1 MIATI
6 MVFIVSSNLFFNI
19 TGGCCPGYSRA
30 GPPVRICW
38 LGDCY
43 FRLSSPSSQP
53 IQRLCHIWCGSPVSA
68 ELPHQ
73 GLCKFHGQP
82 RIEHHHA
89 RVLQPVVSGW
99 YIFQQKAIVLKH
111 LYGTHTKLLW
121 LLGQFNNQNNV
132 TVVFKQVNNPIM
144 LFVFNLG
151 YQTITRAIS
160 NNLLFTCFWTIL
172 VQSDMIDSQVLVCL
186 CILF

>member
-1 MIATI
+1 
-6 MVFIVSSNLFFNI
+6 MVFIVSPNLFVKI
-19 TGGCCPGYSRA
+19 AGGCCPGYSRA

-43 FRLSSPSSQP
+43 FRLPSPSSQP

-99 YIFQQKAIVLKH
+99 YIFQQKSIVLKH
-111 LYGTHTKLLW
+111 LYGTHTKILW
-121 LLGQFNNQNNV
+121 LLSQNNNQNNV
-132 TVVFKQVNNPIM
+132 TV
-144 LFVFNLG
+144 VFNLG

-160 NNLLFTCFWTIL
+160 NNLLFTCFRIIL
-172 VQSDMIDSQVLVCL
+172 VQSEMFDSQVFS
-186 CILF
+186 LFMYTVVIR